1 MVVTR
6 LRNIFIGIGLL
17 MLAVFLL
24 SLFFERTYLVK
35 REVTIAVSPA
45 KVFPLINTP
54 ALWDE
59 WMRWGA
65 PDSSYTY
72 IFMGPPSGRF
82 AKKIMK
88 GPQVDIV
95 FKIIQSRK
103 DTAIRYEI
111 STADVEFTTDGDIL
125 LSPVP
130 NGTLVSWIDS
140 GDVGYNVFARFSLK
154 GIQQRIS
161 DDMDQSLLRLKSV
174 AEQAR

>member
-35 REVTIAVSPA
+35 REVTIAAAPA

-59 WMRWGA
+59 WMSWGA

-88 GPQVDIV
+88 GPQGDIV
-95 FKIIQSRK
+95 FKNIYNELIAFKQFILQL
-103 DTAIRYEI
+103 IRLTY
-111 STADVEFTTDGDIL
+111 FMQ
-125 LSPVP
+125 
-130 NGTLVSWIDS
+130 
-140 GDVGYNVFARFSLK
+140 FSLMFY
-154 GIQQRIS
+154 IS
-161 DDMDQSLLRLKSV
+161 FSNCKQFNL
-174 AEQAR
+174 